1 MAEQPAVVGGKFACP
16 ACGKRYAW
24 KAQLAGKKAKC
35 SCGAAVVVPR
45 AAQPEP
51 AADELYDVVEAPPI
65 PVKRVMPPPVV
76 VAPIPATV
84 IMPRVAAPAPA
95 VDRGGR
101 AFSGYVTPR
110 RFDADQPKTRR
121 WRDRSQDPLNL
132 QRDVYL
138 PAGLVIIGF
147 VGMLAWVTLAADV
160 GPFGVVLVGMA
171 TGFASAI
178 KAAVLAALALLAGP
192 LFAIS
197 CGNYRTA
204 MGKFAAGLIFSD
216 MVLLWLG
223 VATDQMA
230 GPNVGNGLRGAAL
243 FGTLLLAMALVGFL
257 VWLLFGMEWDETAVV
272 AVPLALGSLVLGLI
286 LKGIAFVVLVLILN
300 GSGRAG
306 TAPVPPTFALGPAL
320 GGGGV
325 SASAGDD
332 EEDTD
337 ENEGA
342 APPAAAETVQVRVTE
357 QDEKIMDRVRAR
369 AGLAEAR
376 DWVGE
381 HASDARRQRLA
392 EVFYAAGAR
401 KVYFDLT
408 AGAASRPTRGFV
420 ELPFDRDGRAEC
432 FRIYQTYCA
441 RNKITPDAASV
452 ADAGQKYLVIDI
464 KK

>member
-1 MAEQPAVVGGKFACP
+1 MAEQPAVVDGKFVCP

-24 KAQLAGKKAKC
+24 KAHLAGKKAKC
-35 SCGAAVVVPR
+35 SCGAAVLVPR
-45 AAQPEP
+45 AASPEP
-51 AADELYDVVEAPPI
+51 AADDLYDVVDAPPN
-65 PVKRVMPPPVV
+65 PVKRVVPPPLV
-76 VAPIPATV
+76 VAPIPSPV
-84 IMPRVAAPAPA
+84 MPQVAAAGPA
-95 VDRGGR
+95 VERGGR
-101 AFSGYVTPR
+101 AFRGYVTPR

-121 WRDRSQDPLNL
+121 WRDRSQDPLNP

-138 PAGLVIIGF
+138 PVGLVIAGF
-147 VGMLAWVTLAADV
+147 LGMLGWLTLAADV

-204 MGKFAAGLIFSD
+204 MGKFAAVLIFSD

-223 VATDQMA
+223 AATDHLA
-230 GPNVGNGLRGAAL
+230 GPTVGNGLRGAAL
-243 FGTLLLAMALVGFL
+243 FGTLLLELALVGFL

-306 TAPVPPTFALGPAL
+306 AAPVPPTFALGPAV
-320 GGGGV
+320 GGGGA
-325 SASAGDD
+325 SASSGDD
-332 EEDTD
+332 EEDADD
-337 ENEGA
+337 EEA
-342 APPAAAETVQVRVTE
+342 APPAAAESVRVRATE
-357 QDEKIMDRVRAR
+357 QDQKIMARVRAR

-408 AGAASRPTRGFV
+408 AGGAARPTRGFV
-420 ELPFDRDGRAEC
+420 ELPTDAGGRAEC
-432 FRIYQTYCA
+432 FRIYGVYCA
-441 RNKITPDAASV
+441 RNRITPDPAS
-452 ADAGQKYLVIDI
+452 AKDGGQKYLVIEM

>member
-1 MAEQPAVVGGKFACP
+1 MAEQPAVVDGKFACP

-35 SCGAAVVVPR
+35 SCGAAVLVPR
-45 AAQPEP
+45 GAQPEP

-76 VAPIPATV
+76 MPMSAPVVVPQ
-84 IMPRVAAPAPA
+84 VAAPA
-95 VDRGGR
+95 VERGGR
-101 AFSGYVTPR
+101 AFRGYVTPR

-121 WRDRSQDPLNL
+121 WRDRSQDPLNV

-138 PAGLVIIGF
+138 PAGLVIAGF
-147 VGMLAWVTLAADV
+147 LGMLGWLTLAADV

-178 KAAVLAALALLAGP
+178 KAAALAALALLAGP

-204 MGKFAAGLIFSD
+204 MGKFAAVLIFSD

-223 VATDQMA
+223 VATDHLA

-243 FGTLLLAMALVGFL
+243 FGTLLLEMALVGFL

-300 GSGRAG
+300 GSGRAR
-306 TAPVPPTFALGPAL
+306 AVPVPPTFALGPAL
-320 GGGGV
+320 GGGGAA
-325 SASAGDD
+325 ASAGDD
-332 EEDTD
+332 EEDAD
-337 ENEGA
+337 EDEEA
-342 APPAAAETVQVRVTE
+342 APPAAAETVPIRATE
-357 QDEKIMDRVRAR
+357 QDQKIMARVRAR

-408 AGAASRPTRGFV
+408 VGGATRPTRGFV
-420 ELPFDRDGRAEC
+420 ELPTDADGRAEC
-432 FRIYQTYCA
+432 FRIYAAYCA
-441 RNKITPDAASV
+441 RNRITPDPASV
-452 ADAGQKYLVIDI
+452 KDGGQKYLVLEM